1 VETKL
6 RLEELLKD
14 AANSYKDA
22 KSVNPKLKYADTVK
36 GTRLQGILN
45 LYAMTAKE
53 KDDMVASLERTG
65 RTMGTK
71 EQTLEK
77 AKEKYLQRFTQD
89 ARIVSKQDF
98 AKSENVGRQVKATVK
113 DPTDVPNKVV
123 KKMAA
128 ELYQK
133 KFHPDLDKVMRKLR
147 KANKDSRLLFDK
159 EEARALRRAPKK
171 KDLKKLVKERVLGAK
186 QLAIDTAVANKK
198 LKKEAAHPHK
208 TGKNKY
214 KFASN
219 KRLTRLPN
227 WKKIKK
233 EADEA
238 QKRKLVA
245 LAWQA
250 EAKDAKALAK
260 TGSRLDLKLMRHDQ
274 KAGIHGL
281 PVPDKKERKVMSDI
295 QDYYNIVRKT
305 EGSDRL
311 KDLKKGIQVR
321 AAKELALWQKMKK
334 AVVKGAISGPSRT
347 GTQALEK
354 LPKNGKSPLLQGDL
368 AKVSFSGTTTR
379 AAVPLNKD
387 SLPVTGTSK
396 ASQAE
401 RRAQKIGPGK
411 KAAEKRP
418 SGHYTPT
425 SKKDQKAADSL
436 NGVDDLVK
444 RADKVA
450 KQTEVAVANSGS
462 KTAKVAAKQADKMS
476 KAVNAPQS
484 TQAAMVASKPTL

>member
-1 VETKL
+1 
-6 RLEELLKD
+6 LLKD

-45 LYAMTAKE
+45 AYAMTAKE
-53 KDDMVASLERTG
+53 KDDMVANLQRTG
-65 RTMGTK
+65 RTMGGM
-71 EQTLEK
+71 EQTLDM
-77 AKEKYLQRFTQD
+77 AQEKYVQRFSQD

-98 AKSENVGRQVKATVK
+98 AKSENIGRQVKAMVK
-113 DPTDVPNKVV
+113 DPTDAPNKVV

-133 KFHPDLDKVMRKLR
+133 KFHPDLNKVMHKLQ
-147 KANKDSRLLFDK
+147 KANKDSQLLFDK

-171 KDLKKLVKERVLGAK
+171 KDLKKLVEERVLGAK
-186 QLAIDTAVANKK
+186 QLEIDTAIANKK
-198 LKKEAAHPHK
+198 LQKQAAHPRK

-219 KRLTRLPN
+219 KQLTKKIN

-233 EADEA
+233 DADEA

-245 LAWQA
+245 LAWEA

-274 KAGIHGL
+274 KAGLHGK
-281 PVPDKKERKVMSDI
+281 PVPGKKERKVMSDI

-305 EGSDRL
+305 QGSDRL
-311 KDLKKGIQVR
+311 KDLKKGVQVR

-334 AVVKGAISGPSRT
+334 SVVEGAISGPSSM
-347 GTQALEK
+347 GTQALK
-354 LPKNGKSPLLQGDL
+354 ALPKNGKSPLLQGDL
-368 AKVSFSGTTTR
+368 TKVSFSGMSTR

-396 ASQAE
+396 VSQAE
-401 RRAQKIGPGK
+401 LRAQKMGPGK

-418 SGHYTPT
+418 HGDYIPT
-425 SKKDQKAADSL
+425 SSKKDQKAADSL

-462 KTAKVAAKQADKMS
+462 KTAKVAAKVAAKQVAKMP
-476 KAVNAPQS
+476 KAVKGPQS
-484 TQAAMVASKPTL
+484 TQAAVVASKPTPPAM